1 MYTPES
7 LEISSELL
15 NSFEKQAETIVNEA
29 LVNVSKEEINIAIK
43 GAIATMIAIYKKNNG
58 IPSIP
63 FPISLSTVDMI
74 CISST
79 NEGIQVMM
87 GRKPGQPKWQ
97 FPGGFRDPGETS
109 RFAASRELKEE
120 ANLSIDSKRLELI
133 GELFVDDIRYRN
145 TPHKITTQI
154 FICRL
159 ANNEMYL
166 TKPGDDL
173 GEIQW
178 YSLDELK
185 ADTSIIRDIHLPLFD
200 MLVKHLH
207 SSLIVD
213 DL

>member
-15 NSFEKQAETIVNEA
+15 TSFEKQAETIVKEA
-29 LVNVSKEEINIAIK
+29 MVNVSQEEINIAIK

-58 IPSIP
+58 VPSIP

-74 CISST
+74 CISTT

-120 ANLSIDSKRLELI
+120 ATLTIDSKRLELI
-133 GELFVDDIRYRN
+133 GELFVDDIRYKN

-154 FICRL
+154 FLCRL
-159 ANNEMYL
+159 ANNEMDL
-166 TKPGDDL
+166 AKPGDDL
-173 GEIQW
+173 GEIKW
-178 YSLDELK
+178 YSLNELK
-185 ADTSIIRDIHLPLFD
+185 ADTSVIRDIHLPLFD

-207 SSLIVD
+207 I
-213 DL
+213 